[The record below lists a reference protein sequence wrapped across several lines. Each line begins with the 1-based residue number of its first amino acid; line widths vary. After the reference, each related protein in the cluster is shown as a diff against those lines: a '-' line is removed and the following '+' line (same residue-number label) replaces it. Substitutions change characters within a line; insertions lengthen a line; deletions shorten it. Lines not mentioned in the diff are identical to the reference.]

1 MKMIEIDDHLKNF
14 LRTLSVVYKKIA
26 ESSIVRGSL
35 PEVTCTVIFCVSMSC
50 RFLLEG
56 LSPTTQNPLNSRA
69 SKENIIFIVHE
80 HQTISRATGHGGCL
94 TCT

>member
-35 PEVTCTVIFCVSMSC
+35 PEVTCTVIS
-50 RFLLEG
+50 LE
-56 LSPTTQNPLNSRA
+56 L
-69 SKENIIFIVHE
+69 
-80 HQTISRATGHGGCL
+80 
-94 TCT
+94 